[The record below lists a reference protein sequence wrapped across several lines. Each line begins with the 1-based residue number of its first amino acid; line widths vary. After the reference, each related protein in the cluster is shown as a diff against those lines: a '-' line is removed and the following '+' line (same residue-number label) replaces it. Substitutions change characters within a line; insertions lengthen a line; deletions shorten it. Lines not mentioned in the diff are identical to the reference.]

1 MGVQHVA
8 IGIDVGGTG
17 IKGAAIDLATG
28 ERITSRHKV
37 ATPVGGVPA
46 DIAREVG
53 AMTDAIRVEIA
64 DRVAAGDAKVAGVAG
79 IATAAEVAALPVG
92 VTLPGVVRNGV
103 MRTAANIDLSWIGT
117 DAHALLAAAVAAQC
131 TVVNDADAAGVAE
144 VAYGEVSGLPGVTL
158 VLTFGTGI
166 GSALVADGVLVPNF
180 ELGHLELDGFTSIE
194 HHTSAKVIEREGIT
208 LAEWAGRAARYVAYL
223 EKVINPDRFVIG
235 GSISKASDE
244 YLPFAG
250 VAVPVSPARLRNN
263 AGIIGAARLAAEA
276 LDPDSANSAP

>member
-1 MGVQHVA
+1 MGLHLTA

-17 IKGAAIDLATG
+17 IKGGAIELTTG

-37 ATPVGGVPA
+37 STPEGGAPA

-53 AMTDAIRVEIA
+53 AMVAAIRVEL
-64 DRVAAGDAKVAGVAG
+64 VETGT
-79 IATAAEVAALPVG
+79 ATAEAAAALPVG
-92 VTLPGVVRNGV
+92 VTLPGVVRDGV

-117 DAHALLAAAVAAQC
+117 DARELLSAAVGAPC

-144 VAYGEVSGLPGVTL
+144 VAFGEVRGLPGVTM

-194 HHTSAKVIEREGIT
+194 KHTAAKVIEREGIT
-208 LAEWAGRAARYVAYL
+208 LAEWGGRAARYIGYL
-223 EKVINPDRFVIG
+223 EQVMNPDRFVIG
-235 GSISKASDE
+235 GSISKNADQ

-250 VAVPVSPARLRNN
+250 VTVPVVPAKLRND
-263 AGIIGAARLAAEA
+263 AGIIGAAFLAAQG
-276 LDPDSANSAP
+276 